1 MKIAKIS
8 TLAFAALFAIGA
20 SAQKPLNIERL
31 KDGHAQIRVTAD
43 QKNLILPIEEGAAG
57 CQIKVQVDNTTAYT
71 FTACLA
77 VNKVDFTVPF
87 APAFTVCLPA
97 ERADCLMVCSVRSAV
112 LIV

>member
-8 TLAFAALFAIGA
+8 TLAIAAMLSFAA
-20 SAQKPLNIERL
+20 SAQQPLSIEKL
-31 KDGHAQIRVTAD
+31 KDGHSQIRVAAD
-43 QKNLILPIEEGAAG
+43 QKCLILPIEEGAPE

-87 APAFTVCLPA
+87 APAFTVFLPA